1 VVAHDV
7 KAAFELMASTPA
19 GVVLSD
25 HWLNGDI
32 NGVDFL
38 QRLKVLHPSAIRLIL
53 TGQPDLEV
61 ATAAINQS
69 AVHKFISK
77 PWDDAELRA
86 TILACFA
93 HHERL
98 LAEFY

>member
-1 VVAHDV
+1 
-7 KAAFELMASTPA
+7 M
-19 GVVLSD
+19 
-25 HWLNGDI
+25 
-32 NGVDFL
+32 
-38 QRLKVLHPSAIRLIL
+38 
-53 TGQPDLEV
+53 

-93 HHERL
+93 QHDRL
-98 LAEFY
+98 LAEFC